1 MVFLLGTLCLA
12 LHKYLNNQ
20 YWIVKRQILQQKKE
34 VRLEIRAKTNA
45 PMARI
50 FTYVLVE
57 EFAKVVDIV
66 IIQVESLLRVQILDC
81 RLLLIIDVHLM
92 SLLAVGQSSCIN
104 HNFLV
109 EAGAVGRVCGTWRA
123 APFLTWLLL
132 G

>member
-1 MVFLLGTLCLA
+1 MSKDLIQVFLAKGELHDLAIVVFLLGTLCLA

-20 YWIVKRQILQQKKE
+20 YWIVKRQI
-34 VRLEIRAKTNA
+34 
-45 PMARI
+45 
-50 FTYVLVE
+50 VLVE

-66 IIQVESLLRVQILDC
+66 IIQVESLLRVQILYS
-81 RLLLIIDVHLM
+81 RLLLIIDVHLL

>member
-1 MVFLLGTLCLA
+1 LSKDLIQVFLAKGELHDLAIVVFLLGTLCLA

-20 YWIVKRQILQQKKE
+20 YWIVKRQI
-34 VRLEIRAKTNA
+34 
-45 PMARI
+45 
-50 FTYVLVE
+50 VLVE

-66 IIQVESLLRVQILDC
+66 IIQVESLLRVQILYS
-81 RLLLIIDVHLM
+81 RLLLIIDVHLL
-92 SLLAVGQSSCIN
+92 SLLAVRQSSCIN